1 MCWQIRGSVVHDL
14 KLSLSRLQYEQLL
27 DSVNQLTSTQEPD
40 TVKSTK
46 APAESFLVLDQSMKS
61 RLAASIPTAS
71 TPLDHLKSNRTRFVV
86 KIFFELP
93 CLAVVLKGQ
102 YQGVERD
109 MVEIGFHDFRV
120 HYLKCEPHET
130 SIKMSLKSL
139 LVEDLLQAQDSPH
152 RMLVRSQ
159 FMTHEESSEGRKMSM
174 NVSRSCPDLNTSL
187 LGNGSE
193 VKSSL
198 PDLLET
204 SVLYGAVP
212 KMINI
217 TVPSVKCEAG
227 MCPCTPPPSPRRAAA
242 SPFGQV
248 AMKDNLVHVDIQLI
262 DPKCMEFFTKHKSVQ
277 RYVDINFNSLDLIV
291 NIESWVVILDYFG
304 LGHDAATAE
313 KKTPLKKQEKRLE
326 ESRNSQTDVK
336 VRSLTLV
343 LIKTSGGELARANV
357 SHLTAHTETR
367 GSESTTSGKLGKL
380 SLLDV
385 SPHGR
390 LYKERFI
397 TSGGEALDFSIQN
410 YGKPDVLMNRE
421 CDTQVRLRMASV
433 YYVHTQRFIEELK
446 LLINHFSLLQNLMS
460 RLREAASG
468 LVDEELS
475 RRARRILWD
484 VQADNPVILLP
495 LSAR

>member
-1 MCWQIRGSVVHDL
+1 VHDL
-14 KLSLSRLQYEQLL
+14 KLSLSRSQYEQLL
-27 DSVNQLTSTQEPD
+27 DSMNQLTSSPEADQ
-40 TVKSTK
+40 VKSTVK
-46 APAESFLVLDQSMKS
+46 ASGDSFLVLDASMKS
-61 RLAASIPTAS
+61 RLAATTAMAS

-102 YQGVERD
+102 YKGVEQA
-109 MVEIGFHDFRV
+109 MVEMGFQDFRV

-139 LVEDLLQAQDSPH
+139 LVEDLLQPKDSPH
-152 RMLVRSQ
+152 RMLVVSQ
-159 FMTHEESSEGRKMSM
+159 FVTHEETSEGRKMSM
-174 NVSRSCPDLNTSL
+174 NVSRSCPDLNTSQL
-187 LGNGSE
+187 PSGGE

-212 KMINI
+212 KIN
-217 TVPSVKCEAG
+217 TTTPSVKCEVG
-227 MCPCTPPPSPRRAAA
+227 MCPCTPPPSPRRTAA
-242 SPFGQV
+242 SPFGRV

-262 DPKCMEFFTKHKSVQ
+262 DPKCLEFFTKHKSVQ
-277 RYVDINFNSLDLIV
+277 RFVDINFNSLDLIV

-304 LGHDAATAE
+304 LGHDPDAE
-313 KKTPLKKQEKRLE
+313 KKTPLKKQDKRLE
-326 ESRNSQTDVK
+326 ESRNTQTDVK

-343 LIKTSGGELARANV
+343 LVKTSGGELARANV
-357 SHLTAHTETR
+357 SHLTAHTENR

-385 SPHGR
+385 TPHGR

-397 TSGGEALDFSIQN
+397 TSGGEALDFSILN
-410 YGKPDVLMNRE
+410 YGKSDVLLNRE

-468 LVDEELS
+468 LVDEELTT
-475 RRARRILWD
+475 RARRILWD

-495 LSAR
+495 LSSR